1 MSLLASTWTRGHLC
15 HPCTM
20 TVLFSF
26 INLSSLKKLQEK
38 EKGHVG
44 IHRLECLYN
53 NASKTTMINSVL
65 HPINNKA
72 FNDANFFLL
81 PHFLFSWRKKEQMIK
96 VVLLLSKSVLLVR
109 RSQYIFRYPSLS

>member
-38 EKGHVG
+38 EKGHVV

-53 NASKTTMINSVL
+53 ARETTMINSVL

-72 FNDANFFLL
+72 FNDKGNVCKFFPPTTFSFLL
-81 PHFLFSWRKKEQMIK
+81 EE
-96 VVLLLSKSVLLVR
+96 
-109 RSQYIFRYPSLS
+109 